1 MDKFIVMEEEKQ
13 ILGKFSTQEA
23 AEAARLEYCR
33 MMADDN
39 NSQLFRVYMERTL
52 VVKDPE
58 EKEIGRIA

>member
-1 MDKFIVMEEEKQ
+1 MDKFVVMEKEKQ

-23 AEAARLEYCR
+23 AEAARLEYC
-33 MMADDN
+33 MMAGDN
-39 NSQLFRVYMERTL
+39 ESQLFRMHMERTL